1 MDLNETKI
9 IYIFINLLLLLT
21 FVLGGY
27 NIKRGGSYW
36 KNALS
41 CSFVFILVMGT
52 RYGRGNDYFHYV
64 EVYLNGDNSQY
75 SFLLFNGLLK
85 NIYSR
90 YSNQSYM
97 NLTWLVNLARDHSL
111 RWTM

>member
-36 KNALS
+36 KMHYRVPLYLS
-41 CSFVFILVMGT
+41 
-52 RYGRGNDYFHYV
+52 
-64 EVYLNGDNSQY
+64 
-75 SFLLFNGLLK
+75 
-85 NIYSR
+85 
-90 YSNQSYM
+90 
-97 NLTWLVNLARDHSL
+97 
-111 RWTM
+111 

>member
-36 KNALS
+36 KNGE
-41 CSFVFILVMGT
+41 CK
-52 RYGRGNDYFHYV
+52 
-64 EVYLNGDNSQY
+64 LNCVKLQ
-75 SFLLFNGLLK
+75 
-85 NIYSR
+85 
-90 YSNQSYM
+90 
-97 NLTWLVNLARDHSL
+97 
-111 RWTM
+111 

>member
-52 RYGRGNDYFHYV
+52 RYGRG
-64 EVYLNGDNSQY
+64 
-75 SFLLFNGLLK
+75 
-85 NIYSR
+85 
-90 YSNQSYM
+90 
-97 NLTWLVNLARDHSL
+97 
-111 RWTM
+111 